1 MTIDQSLGDG
11 PELRQ
16 DGLDQRKSPRPLGG
30 VPVADGYDVHELWYR
45 LLLLHPWSCLAVVSP
60 ERTPKT
66 LRLARSL
73 AELGTQLRRHPIE
86 LVDGLELDLERANTI
101 AQLVEPASSLAP
113 AEPRFVVALD
123 SPIAN
128 PVAIAVL
135 AASDA
140 VLLLLERGITG
151 IPQARR
157 IVEIVGRERL
167 AGAVLDVG

>member
-1 MTIDQSLGDG
+1 MTIDQSLGNG
-11 PELRQ
+11 PDLRQ
-16 DGLDQRKSPRPLGG
+16 IGLGRGESLRPLEGA
-30 VPVADGYDVHELWYR
+30 PATDAYDVHELWYR
-45 LLLLHPWSCLAVVSP
+45 LPLLRAWSCLVVVSP

-73 AELGTQLRRHPIE
+73 ADLGTQLRQHPIE
-86 LVDGLELDLERANTI
+86 LVEGLELDLERANAI
-101 AQLVEPASSLAP
+101 AHLIEPASSLAP

-123 SPIAN
+123 SPIMN

-140 VLLLLERGITG
+140 VLLLLERGVSG

-157 IVEIVGRERL
+157 IVEIVGRERII
-167 AGAVLDVG
+167 GAVLDVG

>member
-11 PELRQ
+11 PGSREN
-16 DGLDQRKSPRPLGG
+16 GLDQGKSPRSLGRA
-30 VPVADGYDVHELWYR
+30 PVAAYDVHELWYR
-45 LLLLHPWSCLAVVSP
+45 LLLLRPWSCLVVVSP

-86 LVDGLELDLERANTI
+86 LVDGLELDLERANAI
-101 AQLVEPASSLAP
+101 AHLVEPASGQAP

-123 SPIAN
+123 SPIVN

-157 IVEIVGRERL
+157 IVDIVGRDRL
-167 AGAVLDVG
+167 AGAVLDVE

>member
-1 MTIDQSLGDG
+1 MTIEHSRADG
-11 PELRQ
+11 SDFRQ
-16 DGLDQRKSPRPLGG
+16 DGLGPGKSPRSLGG
-30 VPVADGYDVHELWYR
+30 VPVDDGYDVHELWYR
-45 LLLLHPWSCLAVVSP
+45 LMLLRPWSCLAVVSS

-66 LRLARSL
+66 LRLAQSL

-86 LVDGLELDLERANTI
+86 LVDGLELDLERANEI
-101 AQLVEPASSLAP
+101 VQLVEPASSQAP

-123 SPIAN
+123 SPIGN

-135 AASDA
+135 AATDT
-140 VLLLLERGITG
+140 VVLLLERGTSG

-167 AGAVLDVG
+167 AGAVIDTG

>member
-1 MTIDQSLGDG
+1 MTIDQSLGGG
-11 PELRQ
+11 PILREN
-16 DGLDQRKSPRPLGG
+16 GLDQGKLPRPVGGAPLGG
-30 VPVADGYDVHELWYR
+30 GYDVHELWYR
-45 LLLLHPWSCLAVVSP
+45 LLLLRPWSCLAVVSP

-73 AELGTQLRRHPIE
+73 AELGTQLRRRPIE
-86 LVDGLELDLERANTI
+86 LVDGLQLDLERANAI
-101 AQLVEPASSLAP
+101 AHLVEPASSQAP
-113 AEPRFVVALD
+113 AEPRYIVALD
-123 SPIAN
+123 SPIVN

-140 VLLLLERGITG
+140 VVLLLEKGITG

-167 AGAVLDVG
+167 AGAVLDIG

>member
-1 MTIDQSLGDG
+1 MTIEHSLGDG
-11 PELRQ
+11 PDLRQ
-16 DGLDQRKSPRPLGG
+16 DGLGPGKALGPLGG
-30 VPVADGYDVHELWYR
+30 VPVADGYDLHELWHR
-45 LLLLHPWSCLAVVSP
+45 LLLFRPWSCLAVVSS

-66 LRLARSL
+66 LRLAHSL

-86 LVDGLELDLERANTI
+86 LVDALELDLERANEIT
-101 AQLVEPASSLAP
+101 QLVGPASSQAP
-113 AEPRFVVALD
+113 PEPRFVVALD
-123 SPIAN
+123 SPIGN

-140 VLLLLERGITG
+140 VLLLLERGISG

-157 IVEIVGRERL
+157 VVEIVGRERL

>member
-11 PELRQ
+11 PDLRQ
-16 DGLDQRKSPRPLGG
+16 DVLDQRKSPRPLGG

-45 LLLLHPWSCLAVVSP
+45 LLLRPWSCLAVVSP

-86 LVDGLELDLERANTI
+86 LVDGLELDLERANAI
-101 AQLVEPASSLAP
+101 AHLVEPASSLAP
-113 AEPRFVVALD
+113 AEPRFVIALD

>member
-1 MTIDQSLGDG
+1 MTIEQSLGDG
-11 PELRQ
+11 PDLRQ
-16 DGLDQRKSPRPLGG
+16 DGLDQGKSPRSVGG
-30 VPVADGYDVHELWYR
+30 VPVTDGYDVHELWHR
-45 LLLLHPWSCLAVVSP
+45 LLLLRPWSCLAVVSP

-86 LVDGLELDLERANTI
+86 LVEGMELDLERANVI
-101 AQLVEPASSLAP
+101 AHLVEPRSSLAP

-123 SPIAN
+123 SPIVN

-135 AASDA
+135 AATDA
-140 VLLLLERGITG
+140 VLLLLERGVTG